1 MKTEYIKKKERE
13 QLPEISL
20 RTKIKSRSKMNINEN
35 STYNL

>member
-20 RTKIKSRSKMNINEN
+20 RTKKSNVEVK
-35 STYNL
+35 